1 MDKITRL
8 ETAYK
13 FCFLLKIEAIKEE
26 IDSLL
31 VGYSLDDI
39 KLQNGTFECEFSNGK
54 NNTISLS
61 ISGFASFLSHLLIAC
76 LEVLRICANSSWDIF
91 LFFLSSNIFSPSIIS
106 PLSDNIISL

>member
-39 KLQNGTFECEFSNGK
+39 KLENGKFECEFSNGK

-61 ISGFASFLSHLLIAC
+61 ISPREIHLY
-76 LEVLRICANSSWDIF
+76 RYN
-91 LFFLSSNIFSPSIIS
+91 
-106 PLSDNIISL
+106 DNLY